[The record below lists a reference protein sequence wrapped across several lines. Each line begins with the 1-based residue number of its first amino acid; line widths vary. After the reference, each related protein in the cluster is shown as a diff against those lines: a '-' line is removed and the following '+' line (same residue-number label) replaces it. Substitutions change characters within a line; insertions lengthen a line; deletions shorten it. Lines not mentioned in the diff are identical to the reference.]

1 MTNPVYD
8 LAMLSPER
16 APEALVPRLISSV
29 EPDHPDLRAREL
41 AALKTL
47 QLSGVTLAPTLVVP
61 AAVEE
66 RFYRLNNLPQKLETL
81 LQDVDPNDPDEDDV
95 EDAAPGAVRLFKTH
109 FLLDEFID
117 TFYAALSP
125 LPGKVRVRRS
135 GAEGRVGVRG
145 RPTLIALKE
154 TWADAWRY
162 DALLARLLARHTV
175 ALEARPVILG
185 AADEAAPEKVE
196 KEIAGVLEQAGLEK
210 PTNVWTDDGGNVT
223 RLSFPTK

>member
-1 MTNPVYD
+1 
-8 LAMLSPER
+8 MLSPER
-16 APEALVPRLISSV
+16 APEALVPRLISSIA
-29 EPDHPDLRAREL
+29 PTHPDLQAREL
-41 AALKTL
+41 TALKTL
-47 QLSGVTLAPTLVVP
+47 QLAGISLAPTLIVP

-81 LQDVDPNDPDEDDV
+81 MQDVDPSDPDEDDV
-95 EDAAPGAVRLFKTH
+95 EDAAPSAVRLFKTH

-117 TFYAALSP
+117 IFYAALSP

-162 DALLARLLARHTV
+162 DALLARLLERHTV

-185 AADEAAPEKVE
+185 AADENASEEVSEKV
-196 KEIAGVLEQAGLEK
+196 AGVLEQANLSE
-210 PTNVWTDDGGNVT
+210 PTNVWTDDSGSVT
-223 RLSFPTK
+223 RLSFAEDI